1 MHVRPL
7 DNVMKSQIAFEL
19 LGEDVKQESRPSK
32 TKVPLVDVKTTA
44 LVAK

>member
-7 DNVMKSQIAFEL
+7 DNVKSQIAFEL
-19 LGEDVKQESRPSK
+19 LGEGVKQENRPGE